1 MVIGHTPVDSAFTAY
16 GLLGAGRVLDMLLSM
31 PVLALVFI
39 VALIGLYKAIG
50 LSVTRASAAPFWT
63 FLIVNVGAFYFFSAV
78 TPLSVGDVQS
88 AAKAAGAK
96 ERRTLQEDFP
106 AGAASAGNTSG
117 GLLLIVRAM
126 NGVMF
131 GAARLVNADFISAP
145 MALARGVALAMEW
158 DIANPALREE
168 TSQFKRKC
176 YDPAVTL
183 YTKGQVAL
191 ARADGQPFDPQALA
205 WDRIWPGSPDLVP
218 FYNQINS
225 AGIAV
230 TGGTERSCV
239 DWWQAIRAEAIERE
253 VPRIQTLVG
262 PWKQMTTH
270 VGAALAGKD
279 TDDEYLKLMTRHFAR
294 DPLTSQEISEERAAR
309 ATGYLQAVAGGAA
322 SISNRFN
329 LGTRALMIAAY
340 GPYVQGAAMAILLY
354 LFPLVMVFLLLPG
367 WGHYLVNYFVV
378 FAWLRSWTV
387 GWALADNIT
396 DIVAASGIVVDASFA
411 ENVTALGATTSVVS
425 SILYIAAPFILAI
438 LIGGGA
444 TALASVLGF
453 SGIGIGSFISF
464 GTRVAGMVTGRFMR

>member
-1 MVIGHTPVDSAFTAY
+1 MVIGHTPVDSAFTTY
-16 GLLGAGRVLDMLLSM
+16 GLLGAGRVLDMLLSF

-39 VALIGLYKAIG
+39 VALIGLYKAIA
-50 LSVTRASAAPFWT
+50 LSATRASAAPFWT
-63 FLIVNVGAFYFFSAV
+63 FLVLNVGAFYFFSAV

-96 ERRTLQEDFP
+96 ERRTTAEDFP
-106 AGAASAGNTSG
+106 AGAESSGNTSG
-117 GLLLIVRAM
+117 GLLLIVRAI

-131 GAARLVNADFISAP
+131 GAARLVNADFLSAP
-145 MALARGVALAMEW
+145 MALARGVTLAMEW
-158 DIANPALREE
+158 DIATPALREE
-168 TSQFKRKC
+168 AAQFKRKC

-183 YTKGQVAL
+183 YAKGKVAL
-191 ARADGQPFDPQALA
+191 ARAEGQPFDPTALA
-205 WDRIWPGSPDLVP
+205 WDNIWPGSSDLVP
-218 FYNQINS
+218 FYNRINS

-239 DWWQAIRAEAIERE
+239 DWWQAIRTEAIERE
-253 VPRIQTLVG
+253 VPRIRTLVG
-262 PWKQMTTH
+262 PMKQITSH
-270 VGAALAGKD
+270 VGAALFGKD

-309 ATGYLQAVAGGAA
+309 ATGFWQGVVGGAA
-322 SISNRFN
+322 SISNRFS

-354 LFPLVMVFLLLPG
+354 LFPLALGFVLLPG

-378 FAWLRSWTV
+378 FAWLRSWMV
-387 GWALADNIT
+387 GWALEDHIT
-396 DIVAASGIVVDASFA
+396 DIVAASGIVVDASVA
-411 ENVTALGATTSVVS
+411 ENLTSLGSTVSLVS
-425 SILYIAAPFILAI
+425 SILYIATPFILAI

-444 TALASVLGF
+444 TAVASVLGF

-464 GTRVAGMVTGRFMR
+464 GTRVAGMVTGRFTK